1 MRSITYLYEVS
12 IYYEQGRR
20 HRLDEPDLE
29 EDVMPAQRTEQ
40 WITPITE
47 GQPESPLDEL
57 LVVVVGFDGSETSYR
72 ALDAAARLISGRT
85 GIIVAVYVAHVS
97 APTELSPECLVEVL
111 KDFDSLEQQFA
122 EAIRNRLNQ
131 VERRWRLQRRN
142 GSIALELAAAADEIS
157 RHYGSDATV
166 VIVVGSAM
174 QTYHHV
180 VGSVPVAL
188 VRHAKY
194 PVLVV
199 P

>member
-1 MRSITYLYEVS
+1 
-12 IYYEQGRR
+12 
-20 HRLDEPDLE
+20 
-29 EDVMPAQRTEQ
+29 MPAQSTEQ
-40 WITPITE
+40 WIKPVVE
-47 GQPESPLDEL
+47 GKSEPSLDEL

-72 ALDAAARLISGRT
+72 ALDAATRLISGRT

-97 APTELSPECLVEVL
+97 APTELSPEGLVQVL
-111 KDFDSLEQQFA
+111 KDFDTLEQQFA
-122 EAIRNRLNQ
+122 EAIRNRLNN
-131 VERRWRLQRRN
+131 VERRWILQRRN
-142 GSIALELAAAADEIS
+142 GSIPLELVGAADQAS
-157 RHYGSDATV
+157 RDYSSDATI

-174 QTYHHV
+174 HTYHRV

>member
-1 MRSITYLYEVS
+1 
-12 IYYEQGRR
+12 
-20 HRLDEPDLE
+20 
-29 EDVMPAQRTEQ
+29 MPAQRAEQ
-40 WITPITE
+40 WIKPAVE
-47 GQPESPLDEL
+47 GQPESKLDEL

-72 ALDAAARLISGRT
+72 ALDAATRLISGRP

-97 APTELSPECLVEVL
+97 APTELPPEGLVEVL
-111 KDFDSLEQQFA
+111 KDFDTLEQQFA
-122 EAIRNRLNQ
+122 EAIGNRLKD
-131 VERRWRLQRRN
+131 VERRWILQRRN
-142 GSIALELAAAADEIS
+142 GSIALELFAAADELS
-157 RHYGSDATV
+157 SDYGSDATI

-174 QTYHHV
+174 HTLHRL

>member
-1 MRSITYLYEVS
+1 
-12 IYYEQGRR
+12 
-20 HRLDEPDLE
+20 
-29 EDVMPAQRTEQ
+29 MPAQSTEQ
-40 WITPITE
+40 WIKPVVE
-47 GQPESPLDEL
+47 GKSEPSLDEL

-72 ALDAAARLISGRT
+72 ALDAATRLISGRT

-97 APTELSPECLVEVL
+97 APTELSPEGLVQVL
-111 KDFDSLEQQFA
+111 KDFDTLEQQFA
-122 EAIRNRLNQ
+122 EAIRNRLNN
-131 VERRWRLQRRN
+131 VERRWILQRRN
-142 GSIALELAAAADEIS
+142 GSIPLELVGAADQAS
-157 RHYGSDATV
+157 RDYGSDATI

-174 QTYHHV
+174 HTYHRV